1 MDRGYFLVAFVS
13 LCLAI
18 AANGQGKA
26 WLLQDIAPLR
36 TNFLCVA
43 NWVDN
48 LQQAINEGLQ
58 LGYVSNTSN
67 VQSVDV
73 SGCTID

>member
-18 AANGQGKA
+18 AVNGQGKT
-26 WLLQDIAPLR
+26 WLLQDIVPLR